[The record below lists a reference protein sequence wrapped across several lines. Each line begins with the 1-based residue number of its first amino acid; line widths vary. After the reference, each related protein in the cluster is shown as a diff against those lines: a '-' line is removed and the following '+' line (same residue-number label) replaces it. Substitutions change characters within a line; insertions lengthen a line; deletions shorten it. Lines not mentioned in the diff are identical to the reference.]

1 MQREGAGYA
10 AAMSD
15 DWKKNLLTRSAQLAE
30 LLRGVKT
37 VAVLGIRSEAFADR
51 PAHYVAAAV
60 AASGRTVIPVPVHE
74 PEVTT
79 ILGRPVVRALRDV
92 PPGVDLVD
100 VFRRAEDVAAHQA
113 DLLALRPRAV
123 WLQSGIRNDEVAEG
137 LARAGVQVVQDRCL
151 MVELAKLG

>member
-1 MQREGAGYA
+1 
-10 AAMSD
+10 MSD
-15 DWKKNLLTRSAQLAE
+15 DWKRNLLETSAQLAE

-51 PAHYVAAAV
+51 PAHYVAAAT
-60 AASGRTVIPVPVHE
+60 ARSGREVVPVPVHE
-74 PEVTT
+74 PEVKT

-92 PPGVDLVD
+92 PRPVDLVD
-100 VFRRAEDVAAHQA
+100 VFRRAEDVPGHLD

-123 WLQSGIRNDEVAEG
+123 WLQSGIRNDAVAEA
-137 LARAGVQVVQDRCL
+137 LARAGIAVVQDRCL